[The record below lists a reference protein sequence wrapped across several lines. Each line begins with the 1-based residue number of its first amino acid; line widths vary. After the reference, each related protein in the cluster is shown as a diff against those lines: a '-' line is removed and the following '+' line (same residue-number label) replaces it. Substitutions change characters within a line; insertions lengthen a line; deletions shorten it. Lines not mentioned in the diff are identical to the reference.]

1 MSDEDR
7 PSLFPSGTDDPHGSG
22 GKSGGPGNPGEA
34 PLAERMRPKRL
45 EEMVGQH
52 QLLKQ
57 GGVLDSIIRSGRL
70 VSMILWGPPGTGKTT
85 LARLIAHYAGARFVE
100 FSAVLS
106 GVKDI
111 REAVRMAEESL
122 RASGRRTIL
131 FVDEIH
137 RFNKAQQDAFLPHM
151 EKGTITLV
159 GATTE
164 NPSFEVN
171 AALLSRTR
179 VFVLEP
185 LDDKSLLQLI
195 DRALAD
201 GERGLGEGPLSIGKE
216 EGAWIVQY
224 SSGDGRR
231 ALSLL
236 ELVAGMLADRE
247 GNDGKAITIDLLQ
260 SAAQRKSLLYDK
272 GGEEHYNLI
281 SALHKSIRGS
291 DPDASLYWVTRMI
304 DSGEDPLY
312 LLRRLVRV
320 ALEDVGLADTNA
332 LTVALHATETY
343 RMLGRPEGELA
354 LAEAVIYLA
363 MAPKSNALY
372 TAFAAARQDVQEKPN
387 LPVPKPMRN
396 APTSLMKREGYGKG
410 YAYNPNDPE
419 GGLRQQYFPDNLVG
433 RRYYKPTDQGAEREI
448 RTRLQKWIDERR
460 KMRDEP

>member
-1 MSDEDR
+1 MNGDDNL
-7 PSLFPSGTDDPHGSG
+7 SLFASGREDSRGGEKAAPPSA
-22 GKSGGPGNPGEA
+22 EA
-34 PLAERMRPKRL
+34 PLAERMRPQTL
-45 EEMVGQH
+45 EEMVGQR
-52 QLLKQ
+52 QLLKS
-57 GGVLDSIIRSGRL
+57 GGVLETIIRSGRL

-85 LARLIAHYAGARFVE
+85 LARLIARYAGARFIE

-122 RASGRRTIL
+122 RVSGRRTIL

-185 LDDKSLLQLI
+185 LDDGSLLQLI
-195 DRALAD
+195 DRALGDAK
-201 GERGLGEGPLSIGKE
+201 RGLGEGALSIGKQE
-216 EGAWIVQY
+216 SAWIVQY
-224 SSGDGRR
+224 ASGDGRR

-247 GNDGKAITIDLLQ
+247 GEEEAITIDLLQ

-281 SALHKSIRGS
+281 SALQKSIRGS
-291 DPDASLYWVTRMI
+291 DPDASLYWATRML

-312 LLRRLVRV
+312 ILRRLVRI

-343 RMLGRPEGELA
+343 RMLGTPEGELA
-354 LAEAVIYLA
+354 VAEAVVYLA
-363 MAPKSNALY
+363 LAPKSNALY
-372 TAFAAARQDVQEKPN
+372 TAFGAARRDVQEKPN
-387 LPVPKPMRN
+387 LPVPKHIRN
-396 APTSLMKREGYGKG
+396 APTRLMKKEGYGEG
-410 YAYNPNDPE
+410 YIYNPDDPE
-419 GGLRQQYFPDNLVG
+419 GGLLQEYFPDNLAG

-448 RTRLQKWIDERR
+448 RGTLQAWLDARR
-460 KMRDEP
+460 TKRDGR